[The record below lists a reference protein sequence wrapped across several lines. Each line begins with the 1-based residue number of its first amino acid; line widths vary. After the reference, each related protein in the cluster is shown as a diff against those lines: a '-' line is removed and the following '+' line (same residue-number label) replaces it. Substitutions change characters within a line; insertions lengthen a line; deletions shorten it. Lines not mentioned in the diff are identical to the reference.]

1 MAVYL
6 QHVYEDVVDEIGIG
20 TGSKKL
26 NQKFPRATNRA
37 LSELENK
44 ADTGTDFLFVT
55 KINDTITQL
64 ADKHEYIIYSGIM
77 YWLMRMGMRPGD
89 PRIATAVL
97 NDTERAWKA
106 AIGDYIKDKVNDD
119 QAEGDNDIAYLG
131 NVS

>member
-1 MAVYL
+1 MSVYL

-20 TGSKKL
+20 TGSVKL
-26 NQKFPRATNRA
+26 NKKFPRACNRA

-44 ADTGTDFLFVT
+44 ADTGTDLTFVT
-55 KINDTITQL
+55 KIDQILTDI
-64 ADKHEYIIYSGIM
+64 ADKHEYIVYSGVM

-106 AIGDYIKDKVNDD
+106 AIGDYTKDKVNDA
-119 QAEGDNDIAYLG
+119 QAEGDEDIAYLG
-131 NVS
+131 DVT